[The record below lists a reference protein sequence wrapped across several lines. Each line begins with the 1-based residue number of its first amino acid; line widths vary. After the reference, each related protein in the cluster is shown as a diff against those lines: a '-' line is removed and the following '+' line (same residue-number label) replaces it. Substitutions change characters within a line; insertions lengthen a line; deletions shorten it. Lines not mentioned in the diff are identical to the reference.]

1 MLRTPYG
8 HLQYA
13 QAGVAVYNFA
23 RDSKNVEMRVDAAL
37 AEDDFLPV
45 ANDAVSLE
53 GECTSS
59 NADIT

>member
-23 RDSKNVEMRVDAAL
+23 RDSKNVEMLSEVDEMNGADA
-37 AEDDFLPV
+37 FL
-45 ANDAVSLE
+45 S
-53 GECTSS
+53 
-59 NADIT
+59 